1 MNITKKAIILI
12 CIFILTFISTSLFHS
27 VLGVTASERQELIDL
42 LNEYKGDLGNLNEFK
57 EVVDITYNDLYSTT
71 TVDDTL
77 KEKLRE
83 DIDLLDNVTDL
94 NPLILTVL
102 KVELNSQVDN
112 LTDSNLEEMQEEISI
127 IKEWTDEQLGVSNT
141 DTPNNSNNNNDNNNN
156 NNDGT
161 NINNVPNTNEE
172 QQNNDSDN
180 QNIPTTYQS
189 QNMNQATTS
198 LPYTGTSSI
207 IIGFIILLSIS
218 MVVSIIRY
226 KQFKDVK

>member
-57 EVVDITYNDLYSTT
+57 EVVDITYNDLYSAT

-127 IKEWTDEQLGVSNT
+127 IKEWTDEQLGISNT
-141 DTPNNSNNNNDNNNN
+141 DTPNNNNDNNNN
-156 NNDGT
+156 DDT
-161 NINNVPNTNEE
+161 NIDNVPNTNEE

-180 QNIPTTYQS
+180 QNTPITYQS

>member
-127 IKEWTDEQLGVSNT
+127 IKEWTDEQLGISNT
-141 DTPNNSNNNNDNNNN
+141 DTPNNNNDNNNN
-156 NNDGT
+156 DDT
-161 NINNVPNTNEE
+161 NIDNVPNTNEE

-180 QNIPTTYQS
+180 QNTPITYQS

-207 IIGFIILLSIS
+207 IIGFIILLSLS
-218 MVVSIIRY
+218 MVY

>member
-1 MNITKKAIILI
+1 MNITKKAIIFI
-12 CIFILTFISTSLFHS
+12 CIFTLTFISTSLFHS

-57 EVVDITYNDLYSTT
+57 EIVDITYNDLYSTT

-83 DIDLLDNVTDL
+83 DIDLLDNTTDL

-102 KVELNSQVDN
+102 KVELNSQVDR
-112 LTDSNLEEMQEEISI
+112 LTNDNLEEMQEEISI
-127 IKEWTDEQLGVSNT
+127 IKEWTDEQLGISNT
-141 DTPNNSNNNNDNNNN
+141 DIPNNNSNNHHHNDI
-156 NNDGT
+156 
-161 NINNVPNTNEE
+161 NIDNVSNTNEE

-180 QNIPTTYQS
+180 QNTLTVYQS

-207 IIGFIILLSIS
+207 IIRFIILLSIS

>member
-57 EVVDITYNDLYSTT
+57 EVVDITYNDLYSAT

-127 IKEWTDEQLGVSNT
+127 IKEWTDEQLGISNT
-141 DTPNNSNNNNDNNNN
+141 DTPNNNNDNNNN
-156 NNDGT
+156 DDT
-161 NINNVPNTNEE
+161 NIDNVPNNHRH
-172 QQNNDSDN
+172 
-180 QNIPTTYQS
+180 IVW
-189 QNMNQATTS
+189 
-198 LPYTGTSSI
+198 SI
-207 IIGFIILLSIS
+207 
-218 MVVSIIRY
+218 
-226 KQFKDVK
+226 

>member
-1 MNITKKAIILI
+1 MNTTKKVIILI
-12 CIFILTFISTSLFHS
+12 CIFILTFMSTSLFHS

-42 LNEYKGDLGNLNEFK
+42 LDEYKDDLGNLNEFK

-77 KEKLRE
+77 KEKLKE

-112 LTDSNLEEMQEEISI
+112 LTDSNLKEMQEEISI
-127 IKEWTDEQLGVSNT
+127 IKDWTDEQLGVSNT
-141 DTPNNSNNNNDNNNN
+141 DTPNNNENNNDA
-156 NNDGT
+156 
-161 NINNVPNTNEE
+161 NIDNVPNTNE
-172 QQNNDSDN
+172 QQSNNNSN
-180 QNIPTTYQS
+180 NSNMPSTTYQS
-189 QNMNQATTS
+189 QNMNQATTA

-207 IIGFIILLSIS
+207 FIGLITLLSIS
-218 MVVSIIRY
+218 IIVSIIRC
-226 KQFKDVK
+226 KQFKDIK

>member
-57 EVVDITYNDLYSTT
+57 EVVDITYNDLYSAT

-127 IKEWTDEQLGVSNT
+127 IKEWTDEQLGISNT
-141 DTPNNSNNNNDNNNN
+141 DTPNNNNDSNNND
-156 NNDGT
+156 DT
-161 NINNVPNTNEE
+161 NIDNVPNTNEE

-180 QNIPTTYQS
+180 QNTPITYQS

>member
-1 MNITKKAIILI
+1 MNITKKAIIFI
-12 CIFILTFISTSLFHS
+12 CIFTLTFISTSLFHS

-57 EVVDITYNDLYSTT
+57 EIVDITYNDLYSTT

-83 DIDLLDNVTDL
+83 DVDLLDNVTDL

-102 KVELNSQVDN
+102 KVELNSQVDR
-112 LTDSNLEEMQEEISI
+112 LTNDNLEEMQEEISI
-127 IKEWTDEQLGVSNT
+127 IKEWTDEQLGVPNT
-141 DTPNNSNNNNDNNNN
+141 DIPNNNNDNNNN
-156 NNDGT
+156 NHNNDT
-161 NINNVPNTNEE
+161 NLDNVPNTNEE
-172 QQNNDSDN
+172 QQNNDFDN
-180 QNIPTTYQS
+180 QNKPSTYPS
-189 QNMNQATTS
+189 QNMNPVTTS

-218 MVVSIIRY
+218 MIVSIIRY

>member
-57 EVVDITYNDLYSTT
+57 EVVDITYNDLYSAT

-127 IKEWTDEQLGVSNT
+127 IKEWTDEQLGISNT
-141 DTPNNSNNNNDNNNN
+141 DTPNNDNNNNDDN
-156 NNDGT
+156 T
-161 NINNVPNTNEE
+161 NIDNVPNTNQE
-172 QQNNDSDN
+172 QQNNNSDN
-180 QNIPTTYQS
+180 QNTPIATYQS
-189 QNMNQATTS
+189 QNTNQVTTP
-198 LPYTGTSSI
+198 LPHTGISNII
-207 IIGFIILLSIS
+207 IIGFILLLSIS
-218 MVVSIIRY
+218 AIISIIRY
-226 KQFKDVK
+226 NQLKDAK

>member
-27 VLGVTASERQELIDL
+27 VLGVTTSERQELIDL

-57 EVVDITYNDLYSTT
+57 EVVDITYNDLYSAT

-127 IKEWTDEQLGVSNT
+127 IKEWTDEQLGISNT
-141 DTPNNSNNNNDNNNN
+141 DTPNNNNDNNNN
-156 NNDGT
+156 DDT
-161 NINNVPNTNEE
+161 NIDNVPNTNEE

-180 QNIPTTYQS
+180 QNTPITYQS

>member
-127 IKEWTDEQLGVSNT
+127 IKEWTDEQLGISNT
-141 DTPNNSNNNNDNNNN
+141 DTPNNNNDSNNND
-156 NNDGT
+156 DT
-161 NINNVPNTNEE
+161 NIDNVPNTNEE

-180 QNIPTTYQS
+180 QNTPITYQS

>member
-57 EVVDITYNDLYSTT
+57 EVIDITYNDLYSAT

-127 IKEWTDEQLGVSNT
+127 IKEWTDEQLGISNT
-141 DTPNNSNNNNDNNNN
+141 DTPNNNNDSNNND
-156 NNDGT
+156 DT
-161 NINNVPNTNEE
+161 NIDNVPNTNEE

-180 QNIPTTYQS
+180 QNTPITYQS

>member
-57 EVVDITYNDLYSTT
+57 EVVDITYNDLYSAT

-127 IKEWTDEQLGVSNT
+127 IKEWTDEQLGISNR
-141 DTPNNSNNNNDNNNN
+141 DTPNNNNDNNNN
-156 NNDGT
+156 DDT
-161 NINNVPNTNEE
+161 NIDNVPNTNEE

-180 QNIPTTYQS
+180 QNTPITYQS

>member
-42 LNEYKGDLGNLNEFK
+42 LNEYKGNLGNLNEFK
-57 EVVDITYNDLYSTT
+57 EVVDITYNDLYSAT

-127 IKEWTDEQLGVSNT
+127 IKEWTDEQLGISNT
-141 DTPNNSNNNNDNNNN
+141 DTPNNNNDNNNN
-156 NNDGT
+156 DDT
-161 NINNVPNTNEE
+161 NIDNVPNTNEE

-180 QNIPTTYQS
+180 QNTPITYQS

-207 IIGFIILLSIS
+207 LIGFIILLSIS

>member
-57 EVVDITYNDLYSTT
+57 EVVDITYNDLYSAT

-127 IKEWTDEQLGVSNT
+127 IKEWTDEQLGISNT
-141 DTPNNSNNNNDNNNN
+141 DTPNNDNNNNDDN
-156 NNDGT
+156 T
-161 NINNVPNTNEE
+161 NIDNVPNTNQE
-172 QQNNDSDN
+172 QQNNNSDN
-180 QNIPTTYQS
+180 QNTPIATYQS
-189 QNMNQATTS
+189 QNTNQVTTP
-198 LPYTGTSSI
+198 LPHTGISNII
-207 IIGFIILLSIS
+207 IIGFILLLSIS
-218 MVVSIIRY
+218 AIISIIRY
-226 KQFKDVK
+226 KQFKDVI

>member
-57 EVVDITYNDLYSTT
+57 EVVDITYNDLYSAT

-127 IKEWTDEQLGVSNT
+127 IKEWTDEQLGISNT
-141 DTPNNSNNNNDNNNN
+141 DTPNNNNND
-156 NNDGT
+156 DT
-161 NINNVPNTNEE
+161 NIDNVPNTNEE

-180 QNIPTTYQS
+180 QNTPITYQS

-207 IIGFIILLSIS
+207 LIGFIILLSIS

>member
-1 MNITKKAIILI
+1 MNITKKAIIFI
-12 CIFILTFISTSLFHS
+12 CIFTLTFISTSLFHS

-57 EVVDITYNDLYSTT
+57 EIVDITYNDLYSTT

-127 IKEWTDEQLGVSNT
+127 IKEWTDEQLGISNT
-141 DTPNNSNNNNDNNNN
+141 DTPNNNNDNNNN
-156 NNDGT
+156 DDT
-161 NINNVPNTNEE
+161 NIDNVPNTNEE

-180 QNIPTTYQS
+180 QNTPITYQS
-189 QNMNQATTS
+189 QNINQATTS

>member
-12 CIFILTFISTSLFHS
+12 CIFILTFISTFLFHS

-127 IKEWTDEQLGVSNT
+127 IKEWTDEQLGISNT
-141 DTPNNSNNNNDNNNN
+141 DTPNNDNNNNDDN
-156 NNDGT
+156 T
-161 NINNVPNTNEE
+161 NIDNVPNTNQE
-172 QQNNDSDN
+172 QQNNNSDN
-180 QNIPTTYQS
+180 QNTPIATYQS
-189 QNMNQATTS
+189 QNINQVTTP
-198 LPYTGTSSI
+198 LPHTGISNII
-207 IIGFIILLSIS
+207 IIGFILLLSIS
-218 MVVSIIRY
+218 AIISIIRY
-226 KQFKDVK
+226 KQFKDVI

>member
-57 EVVDITYNDLYSTT
+57 EVVDITYNDLYSAT

-127 IKEWTDEQLGVSNT
+127 IKEWTDEQLGISNT
-141 DTPNNSNNNNDNNNN
+141 DTPNNNNDNNNN
-156 NNDGT
+156 DDT
-161 NINNVPNTNEE
+161 NIDNVPNTNEE

-180 QNIPTTYQS
+180 QNTPITYQS

-207 IIGFIILLSIS
+207 LIGFIILLSIS

>member
-12 CIFILTFISTSLFHS
+12 CIFILTFISTSLFRS

-127 IKEWTDEQLGVSNT
+127 IKEWTDEQLGISNT
-141 DTPNNSNNNNDNNNN
+141 DIPNNNNDNDNN
-156 NNDGT
+156 NNDDT
-161 NINNVPNTNEE
+161 NIDNVPNTNEE

-180 QNIPTTYQS
+180 QNTPTTYQS

-207 IIGFIILLSIS
+207 IIGFIILLSLS

>member
-57 EVVDITYNDLYSTT
+57 EVIDITYNDLYSTT

-127 IKEWTDEQLGVSNT
+127 IKEWTDEQLGISNT
-141 DTPNNSNNNNDNNNN
+141 DTPNNNNDSNNND
-156 NNDGT
+156 DT
-161 NINNVPNTNEE
+161 NIDNVPNTNEE

-180 QNIPTTYQS
+180 QNTPITYQS

>member
-12 CIFILTFISTSLFHS
+12 CIFILTFISTFLFHS

-57 EVVDITYNDLYSTT
+57 EVIDITYNDLYSTT

-127 IKEWTDEQLGVSNT
+127 IKEWTDEQLGISNT
-141 DTPNNSNNNNDNNNN
+141 DTPNNNNDSNNND
-156 NNDGT
+156 DT
-161 NINNVPNTNEE
+161 NIDNVPNTNEE

-180 QNIPTTYQS
+180 QNTPITYQS

>member
-57 EVVDITYNDLYSTT
+57 EVVDITYNDLYSAT

-127 IKEWTDEQLGVSNT
+127 IKEWTDAQLGISNT
-141 DTPNNSNNNNDNNNN
+141 DTPNNNNDNNNN
-156 NNDGT
+156 DDT
-161 NINNVPNTNEE
+161 NIDNVPNTNEE

-180 QNIPTTYQS
+180 QNTPITYQS